1 MSYNYVVTAHK
12 PTSVVAC
19 ATGNFTSSADLNLL
33 LAKNTRLEIYVT
45 TAEGLRPVKEI
56 SIYGRITVM
65 KLFRP
70 P

>member
-1 MSYNYVVTAHK
+1 
-12 PTSVVAC
+12 
-19 ATGNFTSSADLNLL
+19 NFTSSADLNLL